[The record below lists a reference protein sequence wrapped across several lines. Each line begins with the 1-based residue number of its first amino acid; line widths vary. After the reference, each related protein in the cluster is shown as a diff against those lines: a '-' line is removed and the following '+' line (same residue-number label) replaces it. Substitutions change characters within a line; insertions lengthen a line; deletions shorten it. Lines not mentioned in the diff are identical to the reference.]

1 MKENNL
7 LNNKVIKLETKFREN
22 RKVEESKRVHVSGA
36 MRSEQQRPSLQMT
49 EKELDEMRSL

>member
-7 LNNKVIKLETKFREN
+7 LNNKVIKMETTFIEN
-22 RKVEESKRVHVSGA
+22 RKVEESKRSYASGA
-36 MRSEQQRPSLQMT
+36 VRSEQQRPSLQMT